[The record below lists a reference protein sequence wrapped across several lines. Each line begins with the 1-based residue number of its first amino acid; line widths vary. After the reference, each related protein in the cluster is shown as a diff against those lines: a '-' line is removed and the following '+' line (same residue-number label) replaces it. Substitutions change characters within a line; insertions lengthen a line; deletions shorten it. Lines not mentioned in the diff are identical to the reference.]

1 MTHPEDLGSV
11 SSVFAQ
17 IYLRHSRVNI
27 YVHIYVSS
35 SPTSAFLCDFQNH
48 PEKKHD
54 AIIKKG
60 THQQVTASRPVC
72 QNHVWI
78 SFLFFCFC
86 CFLFLKWGNKTN
98 ITENDMLTEKV
109 LVCLSTSKQSKLPL
123 QQLRTYSNFP
133 HPPQLWH
140 FCLWGKSSS
149 ALCSSP
155 LLSVCVTSPKYSLS
169 YWRPVQPVLCPSDVF
184 TTLCPTPPHLSFCQG
199 NFCLLRHSSLLL
211 PHPNPTPTP
220 SALTYTS

>member
-1 MTHPEDLGSV
+1 MYVYTYICILESNFCLSLWFSKSSGKKTWCYYKEGDTSTGYSLETRLPE
-11 SSVFAQ
+11 
-17 IYLRHSRVNI
+17 SRV
-27 YVHIYVSS
+27 
-35 SPTSAFLCDFQNH
+35 DFF
-48 PEKKHD
+48 
-54 AIIKKG
+54 
-60 THQQVTASRPVC
+60 
-72 QNHVWI
+72 

-109 LVCLSTSKQSKLPL
+109 LACLSTSKQTKLPL

>member
-1 MTHPEDLGSV
+1 
-11 SSVFAQ
+11 
-17 IYLRHSRVNI
+17 
-27 YVHIYVSS
+27 
-35 SPTSAFLCDFQNH
+35 
-48 PEKKHD
+48 
-54 AIIKKG
+54 
-60 THQQVTASRPVC
+60 
-72 QNHVWI
+72 
-78 SFLFFCFC
+78 
-86 CFLFLKWGNKTN
+86 
-98 ITENDMLTEKV
+98 MLTEKV
-109 LVCLSTSKQSKLPL
+109 LACLSTSKQTKLPL

-220 SALTYTS
+220 SADIYKLSPIQLLDLILSWLPNMTHNVFLTPFRLDLNVFNSLNKKVYHRDPS